1 TGSATAGTT
10 GAATRAAARTAA
22 GATGTAGSIAA
33 SAAAATAGCGLV
45 QCRVLPHR
53 GVGTRCARTRARTR
67 TGGALLTGTARLLT
81 RLRHDLPGR
90 ERVVAGA
97 CSLAA
102 LTAGA
107 SARLGSATAGLRHTL
122 RRGEGVVAR
131 ACGRPAAGLRGRR
144 LRSGGLGCCRLRG
157 GGLGGTGLRSGGLGR
172 RCTVGLGL
180 GCRGLGGLGL
190 LGCGRGGLGARLRCG
205 LRRRVARLG
214 GARFRRGSLG
224 AGLGCRL
231 RTGFRGSGLRRRLS
245 GGLLLAAGGL
255 RSVGWGG
262 IGEGLSHP
270 AHDGRFERRGGRANE
285 FAHILE
291 LLEDVLTGCAELFR
305 ELMDTGLCHSS
316 PVRVLSRSGKNLIN
330 EEQYSSHCSL
340 EFRLGVIVRH
350 SQLVI
355 HSTTRSLWV

>member
-1 TGSATAGTT
+1 
-10 GAATRAAARTAA
+10 
-22 GATGTAGSIAA
+22 
-33 SAAAATAGCGLV
+33 
-45 QCRVLPHR
+45 HR

-81 RLRHDLPGR
+81 RLRHALRGR

-224 AGLGCRL
+224 PGFAPGLGAGLAP
-231 RTGFRGSGLRRRLS
+231 GFGAPGFAA
-245 GGLLLAAGGL
+245 GLAADFFSPPEDFAPSAGAESAKASLTRRTTGAS
-255 RSVGWGG
+255 SV
-262 IGEGLSHP
+262 EE
-270 AHDGRFERRGGRANE
+270 AERTNSPISWSFSRTFLLVVPSSFASSWTRG
-285 FAHILE
+285 FATV
-291 LLEDVLTGCAELFR
+291 LL
-305 ELMDTGLCHSS
+305 
-316 PVRVLSRSGKNLIN
+316 
-330 EEQYSSHCSL
+330 
-340 EFRLGVIVRH
+340 
-350 SQLVI
+350 
-355 HSTTRSLWV
+355 